1 MSQRNNVA
9 VIEGNLNAADYDD
22 SSDDD
27 EDDPKEVVDS
37 VVVDSV
43 QRDDE
48 FSRSYD
54 KDEEEL
60 EIFSK
65 IDVALKTDLH
75 HQQASIEDAKKD
87 VYKKKSEMSL
97 IEAMSASVT
106 QIEQANFMVT
116 DTHLLMQ
123 SKSVEMN
130 VRESTSINSPVPVN
144 AAVVAVVDPA
154 EGPDVFGIAY
164 KPFMKKKE
172 EYNMPKGA
180 AFEDEV
186 EFEKELDELNRVK
199 NSKIFDDDDD
209 EFDLD
214 IGIEDDSEMIKNLTE
229 NASVE
234 AKRAARI
241 AKEIE
246 EEEAFLE
253 ALKKENRLAL
263 ESEKLN
269 MKEIPIILEIEEKHD
284 TKTLSKQALDD
295 IVGVY
300 SSGLGDQDVRMLD
313 VNEKLNVNLKGVGTI
328 EEGDEDQE
336 EREEEQAVV
345 ANAERKHMLSQIEA
359 EWADIDEHPIDN
371 HQNKRDNSNSTK
383 GTEYKRVLYT
393 EALAYLSNLDL
404 TPYESMIT
412 IKEEKSNSWSLLNR
426 ITELS
431 FENSIEK
438 LKFPFLIAQVDY
450 EDSDFTLFSIMQTVY
465 QELVLNNSKHVLC
478 PNVGPHWER
487 IGIYL
492 YIYII
497 YIHICIYVYMYIYI
511 YIYICKYVCIYVCNK
526 NIYIYVHIHA

>member
-1 MSQRNNVA
+1 MSQRNNA
-9 VIEGNLNAADYDD
+9 AIIEGNLSAADYDD

-27 EDDPKEVVDS
+27 EDDQKEIDDS

-48 FSRSYD
+48 FSSSYD

-65 IDVALKTDLH
+65 IDVALVTDLH
-75 HQQASIEDAKKD
+75 HQQASIENSKECI
-87 VYKKKSEMSL
+87 YKKKPEMSL

-116 DTHLLMQ
+116 DNHQPMQ
-123 SKSVEMN
+123 SKTVEMN
-130 VRESTSINSPVPVN
+130 IRDPISITGPVPVD
-144 AAVVAVVDPA
+144 AAVVGAVDPA
-154 EGPDVFGIAY
+154 EGTDVFGIAY
-164 KPFMKKKE
+164 KPFMKKRE

-186 EFEKELDELNRVK
+186 EFQNELDELNCLE
-199 NSKIFDDDDD
+199 NSKILDKDDD

-214 IGIEDDSEMIKNLTE
+214 IGIEDNSGMRKNLTE
-229 NASVE
+229 NASVV

-246 EEEAFLE
+246 EEDAFLE
-253 ALKKENRLAL
+253 ALKNENRLAL

-269 MKEIPIILEIEEKHD
+269 MEEIPIILEIEERHS
-284 TKTLSKQALDD
+284 TKTSSKQALDD

-328 EEGDEDQE
+328 EEGDEDEE
-336 EREEEQAVV
+336 EREEEKAVV

-359 EWADIDEHPIDN
+359 EWANIDEHPIDN
-371 HQNKRDNSNSTK
+371 YQNNRDNSNSTK

-431 FENSIEK
+431 FENGIEK

-450 EDSDFTLFSIMQTVY
+450 EDSNFTLFSIMQTIY
-465 QELVLNNSKHVLC
+465 QELILNNSKHISC

-487 IGIYL
+487 IG
-492 YIYII
+492 
-497 YIHICIYVYMYIYI
+497 MYIYI
-511 YIYICKYVCIYVCNK
+511 
-526 NIYIYVHIHA
+526 